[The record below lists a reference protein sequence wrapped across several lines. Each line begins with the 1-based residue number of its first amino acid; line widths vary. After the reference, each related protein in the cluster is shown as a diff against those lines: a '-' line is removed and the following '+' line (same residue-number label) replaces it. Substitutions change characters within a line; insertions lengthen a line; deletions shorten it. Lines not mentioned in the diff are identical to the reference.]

1 MAEAQVL
8 EVGTVVRLRSGPYGG
23 RRATV
28 HATTGVPGLEMIR
41 VRMESDGALVEI
53 GRKETFIVGPDE
65 LRENPFAPVPS
76 AQRGPLGRRRKDH
89 LHIRQ

>member
-1 MAEAQVL
+1 M
-8 EVGTVVRLRSGPYGG
+8 LRQ
-23 RRATV
+23 
-28 HATTGVPGLEMIR
+28 GVPGLEMIR

-76 AQRGPLGRRRKDH
+76 AQGATGAEEEGPSAHTPVTKKRTRW
-89 LHIRQ
+89 